1 MKLVKIILTL
11 IIVHVCLETSAQ
23 TEKREQLIPLAIG
36 NYWIY
41 STSSKSQPLDTLI
54 IIGTR
59 IINGDTA
66 FEFNNGELML
76 DRNDSVYNYQSERI
90 GIPFKCFLYFPF
102 DKRTEYVI
110 VVGGDVLNRRTASK
124 IKGSYKLNGKEY
136 SNCYQFEDSWES
148 EITTI
153 CRGVGILKFE
163 RKGYVRTLVEYKL
176 AE

>member
-1 MKLVKIILTL
+1 MKPVNIILTL
-11 IIVHVCLETSAQ
+11 IIVIVGFETTAQ
-23 TEKREQLIPLAIG
+23 TQKRVQLIPLAIG

-41 STSSKSQPLDTLI
+41 STSSKSQPFDTLI

-59 IINGDTA
+59 IINNDTA

-76 DRNDSVYNYQSERI
+76 DRIDSIYNYQSERI
-90 GIPFKCFLYFPF
+90 GIPFKCFQYFPF

-136 SNCYQFEDSWES
+136 SNCYEFKDSWES
-148 EITTI
+148 DITTI
-153 CRGVGILKFE
+153 CRGIGILKYE
-163 RKGYVRTLVEYKL
+163 RKGYVRTLVDYHV